1 MRSGLI
7 VLGAMLL
14 AACSA
19 GPTGESRP
27 PSTTAAAITAVT
39 TMVPAVA
46 STSTAPPSTPTTTLV
61 AVASPDLT
69 HPDAPA
75 PEVDLRAET
84 FDELIRVW
92 DEIDRYLVWLDSHP
106 TTNREVLA
114 LVLEP
119 GSEAFVARSELLAQL
134 AQFDYRIIGS
144 SFLGD
149 VTAFSCCPDPQRD
162 VDAGVITVAVQS
174 RSTSPTATA
183 IDSEGQVVA
192 ELPGW
197 DLREWRIVFR
207 RAENGEWRIVSFS
220 S

>member
-7 VLGAMLL
+7 VLGAMLV

-19 GPTGESRP
+19 GPTGESAPQSTTPAPPAAATTTVPAAASTTPTP
-27 PSTTAAAITAVT
+27 PSTT
-39 TMVPAVA
+39 
-46 STSTAPPSTPTTTLV
+46 STTLA
-61 AVASPDLT
+61 AVGWLDLT
-69 HPDAPA
+69 HPDAPP
-75 PEVDLRAET
+75 PEVDLRADT

-92 DEIDRYLVWLDSHP
+92 EEIDRYLVWLDSHP

-119 GSEAFVARSELLAQL
+119 GSEAYAARSELLAQL
-134 AQFDYRIIGS
+134 AQFDHRIIGN
-144 SFLGD
+144 SFLGE

-162 VDAGVITVAVQS
+162 VGAGVITVAVQS
-174 RSTSPTATA
+174 RSTSPAATA

-197 DLREWRIVFR
+197 DLKEWRIVFR